1 MRRSWQFDLC
11 EVASELVVCK
21 SPGLCSVTRCTHTA
35 QAAWPWPWVR
45 RCSNR
50 NLSAEK
56 GRAEVCSS
64 HLGLFPSPLQRRPF
78 GGNSQRTVLCGS
90 LGLLDNDGG
99 LRIPTCRAQG
109 IDSRGW
115 SLSDTAASSTREA
128 VCVASLCG
136 QSGRGLF
143 G

>member
-1 MRRSWQFDLC
+1 MRKK
-11 EVASELVVCK
+11 E
-21 SPGLCSVTRCTHTA
+21 GL
-35 QAAWPWPWVR
+35 
-45 RCSNR
+45 
-50 NLSAEK
+50 
-56 GRAEVCSS
+56 EVCSS

-128 VCVASLCG
+128 VCVASQDEGCLVN
-136 QSGRGLF
+136 QRTLLKEEVILKRIQTL
-143 G
+143 